1 VTIFDFRDYKTYLKK
16 LAADRGQRSG
26 FKSSLAKACR
36 CNNAYISGVLGG
48 AAHLS
53 LEQAERA
60 GVFLSLS
67 PEELHYLLLLV
78 QRSRAGTQALEKYFD
93 QQLERILEQRLNVQ
107 KRLGAKERLSKEDQ
121 AQYYISWIYA
131 AVHVAL
137 SVPRLQTPE
146 ALARYLDVPLA
157 AIRKILDFLEGTG
170 LAKRNGSLYAIGPRH
185 IHLGK
190 ESENVQ
196 RHHVNWRLRAIRALE
211 ADADR
216 GLNYSS
222 AVALSRDDAFKVR
235 EILLSAVKNSVDL
248 IMKSPE
254 EEVFTL
260 AVDFLPLGKPGA

>member
-1 VTIFDFRDYKTYLKK
+1 MGAST
-16 LAADRGQRSG
+16 RSG
-26 FKSSLAKACR
+26 
-36 CNNAYISGVLGG
+36 
-48 AAHLS
+48 
-53 LEQAERA
+53 
-60 GVFLSLS
+60 
-67 PEELHYLLLLV
+67 P
-78 QRSRAGTQALEKYFD
+78 GTF
-93 QQLERILEQRLNVQ
+93 
-107 KRLGAKERLSKEDQ
+107 
-121 AQYYISWIYA
+121 
-131 AVHVAL
+131 
-137 SVPRLQTPE
+137 
-146 ALARYLDVPLA
+146 
-157 AIRKILDFLEGTG
+157 
-170 LAKRNGSLYAIGPRH
+170 
-185 IHLGK
+185 HLGK